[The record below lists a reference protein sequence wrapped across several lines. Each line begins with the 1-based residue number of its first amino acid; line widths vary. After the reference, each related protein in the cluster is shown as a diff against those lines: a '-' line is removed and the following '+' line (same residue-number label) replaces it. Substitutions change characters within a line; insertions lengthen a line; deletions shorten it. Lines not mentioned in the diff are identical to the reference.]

1 MANSAPEYLTALAV
15 AAAIGLALGLER
27 ETAHKPAGLRT
38 QLLVTLG
45 TAIFVLAGRSLGEE
59 AGGRVAANVLTGL
72 GFLGGGVILHQRG
85 AVRGLT
91 TAALIWVN
99 GALGAA
105 AGLGLFALAG
115 AGAVSALIA
124 MRALGAVERHFATRC
139 RQVEYLVV
147 AREGGAALAAIREAL
162 ALCHRQDVPLELE
175 RRAGQVE
182 VRVAFCSTPSRHEA
196 LVQQLRE
203 LPDVTR
209 VEADELDAAIPR
221 GR

>member
-1 MANSAPEYLTALAV
+1 MAVAPEILPALAV
-15 AAAIGLALGLER
+15 AVAIGLALGLER

-45 TAIFVLAGRSLGEE
+45 TAIFVLAGRSLGDE

-105 AGLGLFALAG
+105 AGLGLYALAG
-115 AGAVSALIA
+115 VGAVAALIA
-124 MRALGAVERHFATRC
+124 MRALGALERHFATRC

-147 AREGGAALAAIREAL
+147 AREGGAALAAVREAL
-162 ALCHRQDVPLELE
+162 ALCHRQEGPLELE
-175 RRAGQVE
+175 RRGGQVE
-182 VRVAFCSTPSRHEA
+182 VRVAFCSTPSRHDA
-196 LVQQLRE
+196 LIQQLRE

-209 VEADELDAAIPR
+209 VEAEALDVVVPR
-221 GR
+221 VP

>member
-1 MANSAPEYLTALAV
+1 MVPLQEALGALGV
-15 AAAIGLALGLER
+15 AAAIGLVLGLER

-45 TAIFVLAGRSLGEE
+45 TAIFVVAGRSLGDD

-99 GALGAA
+99 GALGVAS
-105 AGLGLFALAG
+105 GLALYLLAVAG
-115 AGAVSALIA
+115 AGLALFA
-124 MRALGAVERHFATRC
+124 MRALGALERHFATRC

-147 AREGGAALAAIREAL
+147 AREGGAALALVRDAL
-162 ALCHRQDVPLELE
+162 ASCHRQEGPLELE
-175 RRAGQVE
+175 RRDGLLE
-182 VRVAFCSTPSRHEA
+182 LRVAFCSAPSRHDD
-196 LVQQLRE
+196 LLQQLRA
-203 LPDVTR
+203 LPDVSR
-209 VEADELDAAIPR
+209 VEADSLEAPPV
-221 GR
+221 GQ

>member
-1 MANSAPEYLTALAV
+1 VSSATEFFPALAV

-45 TAIFVLAGRSLGEE
+45 TAIFVLAGRSLGTE

-115 AGAVSALIA
+115 AGAVASLVA
-124 MRALGAVERHFATRC
+124 MRALGALERHFATRC

-147 AREGGAALAAIREAL
+147 AREGGAALGAIRDAL
-162 ALCHRQDVPLELE
+162 ALCHRQEGPLELE
-175 RRAGQVE
+175 RRDGRIE
-182 VRVAFCSTPSRHEA
+182 VRVAFCTTPSHHDA
-196 LVQQLRE
+196 LLQELRG
-203 LPDVTR
+203 LPDVSR
-209 VEADELDAAIPR
+209 VEADAVDAVVPR
-221 GR
+221 GGR